1 MKYRFLSV
9 IHYLE
14 IDKPEC
20 RIPLKSG
27 IITNKSSLIDGILN
41 YRSNLAVGT
50 LGVHSIDEFKDTTY
64 YLVDG
69 EFDPIFTVDDVNRL
83 GTQLAFVFLRQ
94 IQQVTSELWLVR
106 DNSVYV
112 RDGFL
117 FVYDK
122 MLEDGMTFKASLGT
136 INSKAS
142 LVKEGVKF
150 SKEEIT
156 KAASD
161 MMVLPIEDLK
171 GGDKD
176 YSVADQFQ
184 YFKGA
189 GVDRKYYAW
198 IYISF
203 ARANAAIPVK
213 ILMYVTAMEA
223 LVSTTTL
230 ELSHQVSER
239 VAILLG
245 RDTSSRVAIYGE
257 VKKAYGYRSK
267 AAHGE
272 ALKGS
277 EQEMVAFLTV
287 IDGYLRQLMSL
298 EEPYNLDEKHIN
310 DFFLEKLMSLGDGSL
325 DKEE

>member
-1 MKYRFLSV
+1 MKYRFIAA
-9 IHYLE
+9 IHYLQ

-27 IITNKSSLIDGILN
+27 MITNKASLIGDILS
-41 YRSNLAVGT
+41 YRSKLAVDT
-50 LGVHSIDEFKDTTY
+50 LGVHSIDEFKDSCY

-69 EFDPIFTVDDVNRL
+69 EFDSAWTIGDINKIGMQVTYAL
-83 GTQLAFVFLRQ
+83 LRQ
-94 IQQVTSELWLVR
+94 IQQVTSELWMLK

-122 MLEDGMTFKASLGT
+122 TLEYGMTFKASLGT
-136 INSKAS
+136 INTKAS
-142 LVKEGVKF
+142 LIKEDVKF
-150 SKEEIT
+150 TKEEIE
-156 KAASD
+156 KAASE
-161 MMVLPIEDLK
+161 MLVIPIEEVKD
-171 GGDKD
+171 GGKD
-176 YSVADQFQ
+176 YSIADQFQ

-189 GVDRKYYAW
+189 DIDRKYYAW
-198 IYISF
+198 IYIHF
-203 ARANAAIPVK
+203 ARSNSAIPVK
-213 ILMYVTAMEA
+213 ILMYVTAMEV